1 MSPFQL
7 VFEPSKCP
15 SASTETSVRSK
26 KTSVRSKK
34 KKKKQKTSK
43 KEGSKEDGEKAP
55 AAKRRKVPKSQS
67 NVLLLHEDKL
77 PLWLSYIDKPIKQQS
92 LQKHNRSA
100 FLCICRFGD

>member
-34 KKKKQKTSK
+34 KEKQKNSK
-43 KEGSKEDGEKAP
+43 RKVRRRTEGPEGASIKEEESSKEQ
-55 AAKRRKVPKSQS
+55 V
-67 NVLLLHEDKL
+67 
-77 PLWLSYIDKPIKQQS
+77 
-92 LQKHNRSA
+92 
-100 FLCICRFGD
+100 